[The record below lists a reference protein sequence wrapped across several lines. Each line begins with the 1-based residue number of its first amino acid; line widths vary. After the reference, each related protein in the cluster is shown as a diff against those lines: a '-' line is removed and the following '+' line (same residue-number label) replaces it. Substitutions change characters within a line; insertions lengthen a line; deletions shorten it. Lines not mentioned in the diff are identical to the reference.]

1 MKKVLILG
9 GTGYIGTNLAIY
21 LSEFYDITVTGR
33 SNLNSFLQKY
43 SKIKFKALKLND
55 GSELK
60 SIVKDFDVF
69 VLLIPNRQ
77 PHQVNK
83 IVDDDLDEIIKPTE
97 FLFNLLSREN
107 KKLVFASTG
116 GAVYGDSK
124 RKTSFES
131 DICKPMN
138 QYGKYKLRL
147 EESLASTQKQ
157 NQFDADILRI
167 SNPYG
172 GHFNY
177 YFSAGFVNAVLSK
190 IKNKSMINIWGS
202 GLQVRDFIHILD
214 VCEYIRRTI
223 EIKGFNLMNIGTGV
237 GYSLIEAFELISKVN
252 NSTLDVFFNY
262 DYVEE
267 VPYNVLSTAK
277 SKEILSYSPK
287 LDLKSGIEL
296 EKLYEV

>member
-33 SNLNSFLQKY
+33 STTNSFLQKY
-43 SKIKFKALKLND
+43 SKIKFKTLKLSD
-55 GSELK
+55 KDEIK
-60 SIVKDFDVF
+60 SIVKNFEVF

-77 PHQVNK
+77 PHQVDK
-83 IVDDDLDEIIKPTE
+83 IVVDDLGEIIEPTE
-97 FLFNLLSREN
+97 FFFNLLSREN

-124 RKTSFES
+124 GNTSFES
-131 DICKPMN
+131 DICNPIT

-147 EESLASTQKQ
+147 EESLTSTQKQ

-172 GHFNY
+172 GHFDH
-177 YFSAGFVNAVLSK
+177 YFSSGFVNTVLSR
-190 IKNKSMINIWGS
+190 IRNKSILSIWGD
-202 GLQVRDFIHILD
+202 GLQVRDFIHISD

-223 EIKGFNLMNIGTGV
+223 EIKGFNLMNIGTGI
-237 GYSLIEAFELISKVN
+237 GYSLVDAFELISKVN
-252 NSTLDVFFNY
+252 KSTLDVFFNY

-277 SKEILSYSPK
+277 SENILSYSPK

-296 EKLYEV
+296 EKIHEF

>member
-33 SNLNSFLQKY
+33 STPNSFLQKY
-43 SKIKFKALKLND
+43 SKIKFKTLKLSD
-55 GSELK
+55 KDEIK
-60 SIVKDFDVF
+60 SIVKNFEVF

-77 PHQVNK
+77 PHQVDK
-83 IVDDDLDEIIKPTE
+83 IVVDDLGEIIEPTE
-97 FLFNLLSREN
+97 FFFNLLSREN

-124 RKTSFES
+124 GNTSFES
-131 DICKPMN
+131 DICNPIN

-147 EESLASTQKQ
+147 EESLTSTQKQ

-172 GHFNY
+172 GHFDH
-177 YFSAGFVNAVLSK
+177 YFSSGFVNTVLSR
-190 IKNKSMINIWGS
+190 IRNKSILSIWGD
-202 GLQVRDFIHILD
+202 GLQVRDFIHISD

-223 EIKGFNLMNIGTGV
+223 EIKGFNLMNIGTGI
-237 GYSLIEAFELISKVN
+237 GYSLVDAFELISKVN
-252 NSTLDVFFNY
+252 KSTLDVFFNY

-277 SKEILSYSPK
+277 SENILSYSPK

-296 EKLYEV
+296 EKIHEF

>member
-33 SNLNSFLQKY
+33 SNLNVFLQKY
-43 SKIKFKALKLND
+43 SKIKFKALKLGD
-55 GSELK
+55 KSELK
-60 SIVKDFDVF
+60 LIVKNFDVF
-69 VLLIPNRQ
+69 ILLIPNRQ

-83 IVDDDLDEIIKPTE
+83 IVDDDLGEIIEPTE
-97 FLFNLLSREN
+97 FLFNLLAQEK

-124 RKTSFES
+124 RKTSHES
-131 DICKPMN
+131 DICKPIN

-147 EESLASTQKQ
+147 EESLTSTQKQ

-172 GHFNY
+172 GHFDH
-177 YFSAGFVNAVLSK
+177 YFSSGFVNTVLSK
-190 IKNKSMINIWGS
+190 IKNKSILSIWGD

-214 VCEYIRRTI
+214 VCEYVRRTI
-223 EIKGFNLMNIGTGV
+223 EIKGFNLMNIGTGI
-237 GYSLIEAFELISKVN
+237 GYSLVDTFELISKVN
-252 NSTLDVFFNY
+252 KYTLDVFFNY
-262 DYVEE
+262 DYVED
-267 VPYNVLSTAK
+267 VPYNVLSTER
-277 SKEILSYSPK
+277 SREILSYSPK

-296 EKLYEV
+296 EKLHEV

>member
-33 SNLNSFLQKY
+33 STTNSFLQKY
-43 SKIKFKALKLND
+43 SKIKFKTLKLSD
-55 GSELK
+55 KDEIK
-60 SIVKDFDVF
+60 SIVKNFEVF

-77 PHQVNK
+77 PHQVDK
-83 IVDDDLDEIIKPTE
+83 IVVDDLGEIIEPTE
-97 FLFNLLSREN
+97 FFFNLLSREN

-124 RKTSFES
+124 GNTSFES
-131 DICKPMN
+131 DICNPIN

-147 EESLASTQKQ
+147 EESLTSTQKQ

-172 GHFNY
+172 GHFDH
-177 YFSAGFVNAVLSK
+177 YFSSGFVNTVLSR
-190 IKNKSMINIWGS
+190 IRNKSVLSIWGD
-202 GLQVRDFIHILD
+202 GLQVRDFIHISD

-223 EIKGFNLMNIGTGV
+223 EIKGFNLMNIGTGI
-237 GYSLIEAFELISKVN
+237 GYSLVDAFELISKVN
-252 NSTLDVFFNY
+252 KSTLDVFFNY

-277 SKEILSYSPK
+277 SENILSYSPK

-296 EKLYEV
+296 EKIHEF